1 MNNIKKIISEKAIKF
16 GFDFVG
22 FTKPKIL
29 SNDQKNLLKF
39 LNNGLHGQMK
49 WLERHYLKKTKPK
62 KLWEKVKTIMVLG
75 TNYGPKNNP
84 LIYNTKKDIANVSVY
99 AKNKDYHK
107 VIEKKIIKLKNWIE
121 QELNIEAKTFI
132 DTSPVFEKT
141 LAQMAGIGWQ
151 GKHTNLVSKSFGSW
165 LFLSEIFL
173 NEEIKVDPKENDHCG
188 ECEKCIDIC
197 PTNAIIDNYQ
207 IDARKCISYLTIE
220 HKGPFPI
227 SLRKKIGNKIYG
239 CDDCLSI
246 CPWNK
251 FSEPTKSKELIPK
264 KELIKPKIKY
274 FLGFSED
281 KFNKYFIDSPIK
293 RIGWESFMR
302 NVIIAGG
309 NSRQK
314 KLIVDIKKFL
324 TNSNALVR
332 GTAIWA
338 CGQLMSKREKENLK
352 NIYFSNENNKYVL
365 FEWRQFN
372 D

>member
-1 MNNIKKIISEKAIKF
+1 M
-16 GFDFVG
+16 
-22 FTKPKIL
+22 
-29 SNDQKNLLKF
+29 
-39 LNNGLHGQMK
+39 
-49 WLERHYLKKTKPK
+49 
-62 KLWEKVKTIMVLG
+62 
-75 TNYGPKNNP
+75 
-84 LIYNTKKDIANVSVY
+84 
-99 AKNKDYHK
+99 
-107 VIEKKIIKLKNWIE
+107 
-121 QELNIEAKTFI
+121 
-132 DTSPVFEKT
+132 
-141 LAQMAGIGWQ
+141 
-151 GKHTNLVSKSFGSW
+151 
-165 LFLSEIFL
+165 SEIFL
-173 NEEIKVDPKENDHCG
+173 NIEIKVDRKEKDHCG
-188 ECEKCIDIC
+188 ECEKCINIC

-227 SLRKKIGNKIYG
+227 SLRKKVGNKIYG

-338 CGQLMSKREKENLK
+338 CGQLMSKREKEKLK

-372 D
+372 N